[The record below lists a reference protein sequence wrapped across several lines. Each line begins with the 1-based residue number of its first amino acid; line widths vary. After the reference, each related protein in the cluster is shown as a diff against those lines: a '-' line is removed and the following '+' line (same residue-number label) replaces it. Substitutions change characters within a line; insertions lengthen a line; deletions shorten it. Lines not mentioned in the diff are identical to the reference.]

1 MGRDHNRPTPKC
13 KRAFALSPP
22 LPHLEGKSNVIQ
34 RMLPGLRGLSATP
47 GGLRRPPAAPS
58 DPRRLP
64 GPSGGPR
71 AAPGRL
77 PEGSR
82 KAPGR
87 LTDGGPGA
95 SLRDGGTGPY
105 PRDRIQRY
113 FAVVGLRLEIVLP
126 APEIRTGPPHFLTR
140 VRNAPRPQGGIGGC
154 RKAAGRLPEGCRKAP
169 GRLPEGSR
177 GGSPMLPRS
186 PRKAH
191 RGPGRL
197 P

>member
-1 MGRDHNRPTPKC
+1 MAGWVGTITAPPRSARGPSHSAPPSPTWKARATLFNECSQASGGSRRRP
-13 KRAFALSPP
+13 AAS
-22 LPHLEGKSNVIQ
+22 
-34 RMLPGLRGLSATP
+34 
-47 GGLRRPPAAPS
+47 GGPRRPPAT
-58 DPRRLP
+58 P
-64 GPSGGPR
+64 GDSLGPR
-71 AAPGRL
+71 AALARL
-77 PEGSR
+77 PGGSR

-95 SLRDGGTGPY
+95 SPRDGGTGPY

-140 VRNAPRPQGGIGGC
+140 VRNAPWPQGGIGGC